1 MSQFQDPKMPRV
13 PRGRIRVLILF
24 TLALA
29 GVMDSF
35 ILFRVRAQQSDTQ
48 IWTNISPTGV
58 SNGRVA
64 SIAIDPSD
72 RNHWLIGVGNGGVWE
87 TRDSGTSFVPLSD
100 SWPTLVI
107 GALAFA
113 PSDPK
118 IIYVGTGEATLPGV
132 TKGGLGLMKST
143 DGGKTWTLIA
153 ASNFARASVRRIRVH
168 RTNPNIVLAT
178 VSRGGFGRDANE
190 GMPSSPPFG
199 VVNSIDG
206 GVTWT
211 RTLAGQ
217 ATALEIDPSS
227 FNNQYAAIGEQRTPN
242 GVNNDSPGSALNGVY
257 RSTDGGQTWT
267 PVSGPWGSSTPSH
280 AAVGRVELAIA
291 PSNPNVLYAS
301 IQIPPNGGPNN
312 TGLLGL
318 YRTDNAWV
326 QSPAWIKI
334 PTAAAEDYCV
344 EFPEET
350 GTAAVTGKCGYSHVI
365 SVDPSD
371 PSVLFAGGVDLWRCL
386 GCGQSPMWTMMQPG
400 PASGDFHVLEWAG
413 GQLIAGSDHTVAS
426 TSDRGETWRGYN
438 EALSIATFY
447 SAVLHPVW

>member
-1 MSQFQDPKMPRV
+1 MPDKIPNPTIPKMSGPS
-13 PRGRIRVLILF
+13 RGRARVALLCIVVF
-24 TLALA
+24 TAVSALT
-29 GVMDSF
+29 
-35 ILFRVRAQQSDTQ
+35 LLRVRAQQSDTQ

-87 TRDSGTSFVPLSD
+87 TRDSGASFVPLSD

-107 GALAFA
+107 GAVAFA

-143 DGGKTWTLIA
+143 DGGKTWTLMA
-153 ASNFARASVRRIRVH
+153 ASTFARASVRRIRVH
-168 RTNPNIVLAT
+168 PTNPNIVLAT

-190 GMPSSPPFG
+190 GMPSSSPFG
-199 VVNSIDG
+199 VVRSIDG

-217 ATALEIDPSS
+217 ATALEIDPTN
-227 FNNQYAAIGEQRTPN
+227 FNNQYSAIGEQQAPN

-267 PVSGPWGSSTPSH
+267 PVTGPWGSSTPSH
-280 AAVGRVELAIA
+280 AAVGRVELTIA
-291 PSNPNVLYAS
+291 PSDPNVLYAS
-301 IQIPPNGGPNN
+301 IQIPPNGGPIS

-318 YRTDNAWV
+318 YRTDNAWE
-326 QSPAWIKI
+326 QTPSWIRI
-334 PTAAAEDYCV
+334 PTSDTDNYC
-344 EFPEET
+344 
-350 GTAAVTGKCGYSHVI
+350 AAVPAEIGFVLEGKCGYSHVI

-371 PSVLFAGGVDLWRCL
+371 PNILFAGGINFW
-386 GCGQSPMWTMMQPG
+386 
-400 PASGDFHVLEWAG
+400 
-413 GQLIAGSDHTVAS
+413 
-426 TSDRGETWRGYN
+426 
-438 EALSIATFY
+438 
-447 SAVLHPVW
+447 